1 MAFPALWEGPQS
13 KKSMTQPTAPARH
26 TLRKSER
33 VCSRTTIETLFG
45 GGHSRAMSA
54 FPLRMV
60 YMLAPRKEGEP
71 AAQIMVSVSK
81 RWFKRAVKRNR
92 VKRQVREA
100 YRMEKHTVT
109 AAVETLCPGQKVVM
123 AFIFTDGTLHSSA
136 TVGRKVAA
144 LLARLADKLTRDNMH
159 REGNKGM
166 SCGGAAQTATGT
178 TLPPPDFPN
187 TPNTPEP

>member
-1 MAFPALWEGPQS
+1 MI
-13 KKSMTQPTAPARH
+13 QPTAFPSPRH

-60 YMLAPRKEGEP
+60 YMLAPREEGEP

-100 YRMEKHTVT
+100 YRQNKLIVT
-109 AAVETLCPGQKVVM
+109 SAVETLCPGQKVVM
-123 AFIFTDGTLHSSA
+123 AFIFIDGTLHPST
-136 TVGRKVAA
+136 TVSRKVTA

-159 REGNKGM
+159 REGMGSKDM
-166 SCGGAAQTATGT
+166 SHGDAAQTATGT
-178 TLPPPDFPN
+178 TLPPPDFGG